1 MKIEGNISFRG
12 IAATHHIFESSL
24 GMQVSSLHHS
34 TVIQWIKR
42 IGYYE
47 LNKSKKQG
55 RWVIVIDESVMI
67 GQARLLNIYGQL
79 VENIPVDRALC
90 LQDMESLYVS
100 SRTSW
105 KGDDIAIVLEQ
116 LKISLGEITYLV
128 SDGGNNLMR
137 ACALTEIPHIY
148 DITHYVALQYEYI
161 LKDNKDFTE
170 LSSMMG
176 KMRRK
181 GILSKIAHLLPP
193 NQRTKSRFLNIDLVI
208 TWSLKALW
216 HIDNPNKSQL
226 LEQDIQE
233 LKWVE
238 TYRVLILE
246 LMELEQIKSI
256 TFNILKKEHFSESS
270 LLQLSLALGSIE
282 KTVGAKGK
290 SLIQGIK
297 TYSETY
303 RNHLDKSPY
312 LLCCS
317 DIIESGFGKL
327 KQVISDNKM
336 CGFTDIGLCLAAF
349 CNNLSDDEIRNA
361 MSFCTFNQVRE
372 FCNEYFL
379 QSMFVKRK
387 EFSHTKTEEKS
398 SKIITICHA
407 ENGANFYDAN
417 AA

>member
-208 TWSLKALW
+208 TWSLKAL
-216 HIDNPNKSQL
+216 
-226 LEQDIQE
+226 
-233 LKWVE
+233 
-238 TYRVLILE
+238 
-246 LMELEQIKSI
+246 
-256 TFNILKKEHFSESS
+256 
-270 LLQLSLALGSIE
+270 
-282 KTVGAKGK
+282 
-290 SLIQGIK
+290 
-297 TYSETY
+297 
-303 RNHLDKSPY
+303 
-312 LLCCS
+312 
-317 DIIESGFGKL
+317 
-327 KQVISDNKM
+327 
-336 CGFTDIGLCLAAF
+336 
-349 CNNLSDDEIRNA
+349 
-361 MSFCTFNQVRE
+361 
-372 FCNEYFL
+372 
-379 QSMFVKRK
+379 
-387 EFSHTKTEEKS
+387 
-398 SKIITICHA
+398 
-407 ENGANFYDAN
+407 
-417 AA
+417 